1 MPVISLN
8 GVQLDEVTKVLQP
21 FENNPI
27 ISKGVKDDPLT
38 LFTWEDEPGGKR
50 RKRDTEEDLTSKV
63 GFLAKLDSKLLSCFS
78 IATKL
83 QQLMQTAQRLF
94 SV

>member
-8 GVQLDEVTKVLQP
+8 GVQLDEVTKVLQS
-21 FENNPI
+21 FDNNPI

-50 RKRDTEEDLTSKV
+50 RKRDTEEDPTSKV
-63 GFLAKLDSKLLSCFS
+63 SSLAKLNSKLSALVSALRQNCS
-78 IATKL
+78 
-83 QQLMQTAQRLF
+83 
-94 SV
+94 S